1 MTRVVASRKTA
12 ISRRHEIRFLLL
24 LAIGVC
30 VPTLGT
36 VIAILATAEPDISDL
51 TPAFQTAGEYRVV
64 NWLDLERGR
73 AHALQ
78 EGSTAFTGA
87 QVQALGYMM
96 EGERP
101 LRTGDWVEEFFL
113 LPDAGNLMHPAH
125 RFGDQMI
132 AVHLA
137 AGGRIQFAP
146 RSMVWVWGTL
156 RALPG
161 DPAGDRPLYDLDRA
175 RVSLAIKT
183 DVQKYFR

>member
-1 MTRVVASRKTA
+1 VTRVAASRKSG

-24 LAIGVC
+24 LAMGVC

-36 VIAILATAEPDISDL
+36 VIAIVATAEPDISDL

-64 NWLDLERGR
+64 NWSELERGP
-73 AHALQ
+73 HALQ

-96 EGERP
+96 EGGQP
-101 LRTGDWVEEFFL
+101 LRAGDWVPEFVL
-113 LPDAGNLMHPAH
+113 LPDAGNLLHPAH

-146 RSMVWVWGTL
+146 RKLVWVWGTF
-156 RALPG
+156 RASPG
-161 DPAGDRPLYDLDRA
+161 NPAGAKPLYDLDRA
-175 RVSLAIKT
+175 RVLPAGRT
-183 DVQKYFR
+183 DIQKYFR